1 MLAINVEI
9 VPRVKIMGFIA
20 YKSPWLHFKRSVNE
34 YVLYFIRSGELH
46 IREEDKRYVLRK
58 GDMFI
63 LEPNMEHE
71 GTEKHVCDYYYI
83 HFEHPDMKT
92 VHIEDMQ
99 AVAHYFIARHEQPP
113 FALSVPSPAEI
124 GPFDCYF
131 PKYHTISDK
140 TRFQQ
145 TLHAMNE
152 MLHLYKR
159 KHYNRSL
166 TALKFTQLLIELSRG
181 NFTDELQRN
190 DRFHSK
196 AIVKVNALLDYI
208 HQNYQ
213 SKITGSGI
221 ERLFETNFD
230 YLNRAFKKAT
240 GQSISRYINTVRI
253 NQAKELI
260 ETTPL
265 SIGEIGYLTGL
276 NDPYHFSKVFKKYVG
291 VSPTQYFRNVKEIH
305 SRDEQNR

>member
-20 YKSPWLHFKRSVNE
+20 YKSPWLHFKRKVNE

-46 IREEDKRYVLRK
+46 IREEDRRYALRK
-58 GDMFI
+58 GDLFI

-71 GTEKHVCDYYYI
+71 GTEKHTCDYYYI
-83 HFEHPDMKT
+83 HYEHPATRTVQIDDMLAT
-92 VHIEDMQ
+92 
-99 AVAHYFIARHEQPP
+99 ARYLIARHEQPP
-113 FALSVPSPAEI
+113 VDQPERDANGI
-124 GPFDCYF
+124 GPYDCYF
-131 PKYHTISDK
+131 PKYHTIADK

-145 TLHAMNE
+145 TVHAMNE
-152 MLHLYKR
+152 MLQLYKR

-166 TALKFTQLLIELSRG
+166 AALRLTGLLIDLSRDH
-181 NFTDELQRN
+181 FTDELQKS

-196 AIVKVNALLDYI
+196 AIVKVNAVIDYI

-213 SKITGSGI
+213 SKITGDDI

-240 GQSISRYINTVRI
+240 GQPIGRYINTVRI
-253 NQAKELI
+253 RQAKELI

-265 SIGEIGYLTGL
+265 GIGEIGYLTGL
-276 NDPYHFSKVFKKYVG
+276 SDPYHFSKVFKKYVG
-291 VSPTQYFRNVKEIH
+291 VSPTQYYKNRNEI
-305 SRDEQNR
+305 D